1 MTSHQKKPDIKVLT
15 PKQADALV
23 ARYAKEKELTI
34 AEARCALIASGW
46 RRLQALARYS
56 KSGKKTGGAK

>member
-1 MTSHQKKPDIKVLT
+1 MTRHQKKPDIKVLT
-15 PKQADALV
+15 PKEADALI
-23 ARYAKEKELTI
+23 ARYAKEKDITI

-56 KSGKKTGGAK
+56 KKGGAK